1 MAKRHGDDIALCLV
15 ALVLACTLIFLVVPI
30 IISAGMSF
38 DARPYLAP
46 FPPPE
51 LSLQWYERF
60 FSDPYM
66 LRGLRTS
73 LVLAVTA
80 TCVSTAIGTVTAFVI
95 DRYEFRGKEVMTA
108 FFLSPLVVPGVVV
121 GFALLLFLSF
131 VGVFEGFAR
140 LLAGHVI
147 ITIPYTIRTTLAGL
161 VGIPPSLSE
170 AALSLGATE
179 RQAFW
184 DITFPLAK
192 TGIVAGAVFAF
203 AFSMDDV
210 AVSMF
215 LTDPTTYTLPVALI
229 SMMRANFD
237 LSIAAAALLL
247 IGVTLALIL
256 VLDRVVGLDK
266 VIGQG
271 IYRG

>member
-1 MAKRHGDDIALCLV
+1 
-15 ALVLACTLIFLVVPI
+15 
-30 IISAGMSF
+30 
-38 DARPYLAP
+38 
-46 FPPPE
+46 
-51 LSLQWYERF
+51 
-60 FSDPYM
+60 M
-66 LRGLRTS
+66 LRGVEDQLGARRDRGWNLHRCGSDKRVRDRPLRVS
-73 LVLAVTA
+73 RQARDDRVL
-80 TCVSTAIGTVTAFVI
+80 S
-95 DRYEFRGKEVMTA
+95 
-108 FFLSPLVVPGVVV
+108 SSLVVPGVVV
-121 GFALLLFLSF
+121 GFALLLFFSF
-131 VGVFEGFAR
+131 VGIFDGFTR
-140 LLAGHVI
+140 LLGGHII
-147 ITIPYTIRTTLAGL
+147 ITVPYTIRTTLAGL
-161 VGIPPSLSE
+161 VGIRPSLTE

-179 RQAFW
+179 RKAFW

-247 IGVTLALIL
+247 ISFTLVLIL
-256 VLDRVVGLDK
+256 VLDRLVGLDK
-266 VIGQG
+266 LIGQG

>member
-1 MAKRHGDDIALCLV
+1 M
-15 ALVLACTLIFLVVPI
+15 
-30 IISAGMSF
+30 
-38 DARPYLAP
+38 
-46 FPPPE
+46 
-51 LSLQWYERF
+51 
-60 FSDPYM
+60 
-66 LRGLRTS
+66 
-73 LVLAVTA
+73 LAVTA